1 VPVSAVDVVRVA
13 FDHAATQ
20 LFKPFRLGQWT
31 RLAFVGILAGEATLG
46 GFNYRYPSSGRSG
59 TPQFFLQ
66 QIPRVPYGIL
76 GVFAFVLLV
85 AAALILGLIFAYIS
99 SRMRFVLFDSVV
111 AKECHIRR
119 FWSARGDQALS
130 YFLFNILF
138 SLVMLTGI
146 ATILVPAAVIAASL
160 GWFRSPREHLAG
172 LILGGL
178 AVLVIFL
185 ALVFLAV
192 VAAVLT
198 KDFVVPQMA
207 LENIGVV
214 DGWSRLIHMLRDAP
228 WAYAGYLGLKILLR
242 IGSVAVM
249 VIAALVVILVWLIP
263 FGSVGLAGFLLARVI
278 GLGWNVLT
286 VIVTVVFG
294 LVAVC
299 ALIYALALATVPII
313 VFFPAYSIHFFADRY
328 EPLRGALAQFPA
340 GA

>member
-1 VPVSAVDVVRVA
+1 VDVVRVA
-13 FDHAATQ
+13 FDHAAAQ

-31 RLAFVGILAGEATLG
+31 RLAFVGILAGEGAMG
-46 GFNYRYPSSGRSG
+46 GFNGFNYRFPSTGRIG
-59 TPQFFLQ
+59 TSQFFLQ
-66 QIPRVPYGIL
+66 QIPRLPAGAV
-76 GVFAFVLLV
+76 GVFAIGLLI
-85 AAALILGLIFAYIS
+85 AAALIVGLIFAYIS
-99 SRMRFVLFDSVV
+99 SMMRFVLFDSIV

-119 FWSARGDQALS
+119 FWSARQEPGLR

-146 ATILVPAAVIAASL
+146 ATILVPAAVVAASL

-178 AVLVIFL
+178 VLLVVFL
-185 ALVFLAV
+185 ALIFFAV
-192 VAAVLT
+192 VVAVLT

-214 DGWSRLIHMLRDAP
+214 DAWSRLIHMVRDAP
-228 WAYAGYLGLKILLR
+228 WSYAGYIGLKILLR
-242 IGSVAVM
+242 IGATVVM
-249 VIAALVVILVWLIP
+249 AIAALVVLLALLIP
-263 FGSVGLAGFLLARVI
+263 FGSVGLAGFLVARVLH
-278 GLGWNVLT
+278 LGWNVLT

-299 ALIYALALATVPII
+299 SLIYAFALASVPMI

-328 EPLRGALAQFPA
+328 EPLKGAISSQ
-340 GA
+340 G